1 MSDSDKKNVL
11 VWGHIHHAGPDLLKG
26 RDDVSLEIVEDV
38 TADIG
43 DRLAT
48 LDGIIVRTQRI
59 DAAVLERAP
68 RLAVVARHGV
78 GFDAVDVPALSQRGI
93 PLTTVG
99 EANAHTVAE
108 HALFLMLTLAK
119 QGLTYDAATRGDDW
133 KLRETFSCT
142 ELWRK
147 TVLVIGFGRIGSRVS
162 RLCRAFGMDV
172 LVIDPYVPAF
182 RIESEGHR
190 RIEDMAAAL
199 GRRIAHGGPAV
210 LVGTDFPGLPPE
222 IVLEA
227 FDALARLE
235 ANSSGPPPA
244 RCAVLG
250 PARDGGYYLIGLNRL
265 ESGIFSGLEWGGG
278 RVFEAQS
285 RILAEKGYR
294 IHTLPEWRDVD
305 TPGDL
310 KALRARLAESPPET
324 APNTRA
330 ALESLVGSPAGQ
342 VQPPDTLSG

>member
-78 GFDAVDVPALSQRGI
+78 GFDAVDVPALSQRGL

-182 RIESEGHR
+182 RIEYEGHR

-199 GRRIAHGGPAV
+199 GRADYVTIQIPLNEETRH
-210 LVGTDFPGLPPE
+210 LVGAAELGAMKSSAFLINTARGPVVDEVALHRALKSGAIKAAGLDVFDTEPPAADNPLFKLDNV
-222 IVLEA
+222 VLSPHIAGITSECGARMSLVCAQNVLDA
-227 FDALARLE
+227 FDGRLKPDHVV
-235 ANSSGPPPA
+235 NQD
-244 RCAVLG
+244 VL
-250 PARDGGYYLIGLNRL
+250 RRNR
-265 ESGIFSGLEWGGG
+265 
-278 RVFEAQS
+278 
-285 RILAEKGYR
+285 
-294 IHTLPEWRDVD
+294 
-305 TPGDL
+305 
-310 KALRARLAESPPET
+310 
-324 APNTRA
+324 
-330 ALESLVGSPAGQ
+330 
-342 VQPPDTLSG
+342 

>member
-11 VWGHIHHAGPDLLKG
+11 VWGNIHHAGPDLLKG
-26 RDDVSLEIVEDV
+26 RDDVALEIVEDV

-99 EANAHTVAE
+99 EANALTVAE

-119 QGLTYDAATRGDDW
+119 QGLAYDAATRGDDW

-199 GRRIAHGGPAV
+199 GRADYVTVHIPLNEETRH
-210 LVGTDFPGLPPE
+210 LVGAAELAAMKSS
-222 IVLEA
+222 A
-227 FDALARLE
+227 FLNHYTWSDLFHLRRRGRYHQATSTAARGCE
-235 ANSSGPPPA
+235 RNPRSHAIP
-244 RCAVLG
+244 
-250 PARDGGYYLIGLNRL
+250 
-265 ESGIFSGLEWGGG
+265 
-278 RVFEAQS
+278 
-285 RILAEKGYR
+285 
-294 IHTLPEWRDVD
+294 T
-305 TPGDL
+305 
-310 KALRARLAESPPET
+310 RLACST
-324 APNTRA
+324 GA
-330 ALESLVGSPAGQ
+330 ALLRRQGRWQEAL
-342 VQPPDTLSG
+342 